1 MRRPL
6 LWVGVFLGWTLIAVV
21 FSVSSSLT
29 YAATYR
35 PPQWG
40 RTFVLALTEWYA
52 WAVITPLVVW
62 LARRFQLQRERW
74 MGHAL
79 LLCGIA
85 LPVVVAKVALTRTVR
100 AVWGTTDYFLVSN
113 LFAHYAIFWAIVAIV
128 HIARYYSD
136 ERGREMRA
144 THAEARL
151 AEARLQLLRMQ
162 LHPHFLFNT
171 LNAISELVH
180 ENPSTAE
187 RMIEGLSR
195 LLRETLDSGTA
206 DLIPLSR
213 ELGLLRRYVDIQCER
228 FGSRLQVRIDAPEDA
243 GEGAMIPIFLLQP
256 LVENAI
262 THGISARRGEG
273 HIEVRARVDD
283 LHLRL
288 EVIDDGVGVDQSQM
302 REGIGLA
309 NTRARLSALYGAA
322 HSFQVAAAPGGGTV
336 VRVVLPCVAAGP
348 VSA

>member
-6 LWVGVFLGWTLIAVV
+6 LWVGVLLGWTLIALV

-29 YAATYR
+29 YAAAYR

-40 RTFVLALTEWYA
+40 RTFALALTEWYA
-52 WAVITPLVVW
+52 WALITPVVVW
-62 LARRFQLQRERW
+62 LAGRFQLQHGRW
-74 MGHAL
+74 MRPAL
-79 LLCGIA
+79 ALAAIA
-85 LPVVVAKVALTRTVR
+85 LPTVMAKVSITRAIR
-100 AVWGTTDYFLVSN
+100 SAWGIRDYFLVSN

-128 HIARYYSD
+128 HVVRYYSE

-187 RMIEGLSR
+187 RMIAGLSR

-206 DLIPLSR
+206 DLVPLSK
-213 ELGLLRRYVDIQCER
+213 ELELLRRYVEIQCER
-228 FGSRLQVRIDAPEDA
+228 FGSRLQVRVDVPA
-243 GEGAMIPIFLLQP
+243 GAADLAMVPIFIPQP

-273 HIEVRARVDD
+273 QIHVSACVDRST
-283 LHLRL
+283 LRL
-288 EVIDDGVGVDQSQM
+288 EVFDDGPGVDEAQM

-309 NTRARLSALYGAA
+309 NTRARLDALYGAE
-322 HSFQVAAAPGGGTV
+322 HSFEVTAAKGGGTL
-336 VRVVLPCVAAGP
+336 VRIELPNTVGSAG
-348 VSA
+348 A